1 METPLGF
8 PPRFG
13 GFGLLAG
20 AGPASLQRM
29 YTLLVAMLAHLVQL
43 FGGSLG
49 GAILIL
55 SLGVRIAL
63 LPLTIRISRRMIRNQ
78 QIARSLQPELDEVK
92 KRFEKKPE
100 LLFGEMQKVYKKHGF
115 SPFDLPAML
124 GSFVQLPVF
133 AFMYRAIRDSV
144 ASGGSFL
151 WMRSFASPDAWL
163 TLAILTLTGAAAYYM
178 PSVSESG
185 KTTLIL
191 IQIAVTCF
199 IVWKLSAGLGLY
211 WVASSSVGLFQN
223 LWLRWKIQPTT
234 ARV

>member
-1 METPLGF
+1 MDTL
-8 PPRFG
+8 
-13 GFGLLAG
+13 LLA
-20 AGPASLQRM
+20 
-29 YTLLVAMLAHLVQL
+29 VLAHLVQL

-49 GAILIL
+49 WAILVL

-63 LPLTIRISRRMIRNQ
+63 LPLTIRITRRMMRNQ
-78 QIARSLQPELDEVK
+78 RIAIALQPELNEIK

-144 ASGGSFL
+144 AGGGAFL
-151 WMRSFASPDAWL
+151 WIRNLASPDAWL
-163 TLAILTLTGAAAYYM
+163 TLVILMATGVAAYFMPNISGAA
-178 PSVSESG
+178 
-185 KTTLIL
+185 KTMLII

-199 IVWKLSAGLGLY
+199 IVWKLAAGLGLY

-223 LWLRWKIQPTT
+223 LWLRWKIQPTA
-234 ARV
+234 ARA

>member
-1 METPLGF
+1 
-8 PPRFG
+8 
-13 GFGLLAG
+13 
-20 AGPASLQRM
+20 M
-29 YTLLVAMLAHLVQL
+29 YTMLVAALAYLVQS

-49 GAILIL
+49 WAILNL
-55 SLGVRIAL
+55 SLGVRVAL
-63 LPLTIRISRRMIRNQ
+63 LPLTIRISRRTLRNQ
-78 QIARSLQPELDEVK
+78 QIARTLQPELDEIK

-115 SPFDLPAML
+115 TPFDLPAML

-144 ASGGSFL
+144 AGGGAFL
-151 WMRSFASPDAWL
+151 WIRNLASPDAWL
-163 TLAILTLTGAAAYYM
+163 TLVILLLTGTAAYFL
-178 PSVSESG
+178 PNVSESA

-199 IVWKLSAGLGLY
+199 IVWKLAAGLGLY

-223 LWLRWKIQPTT
+223 LWLRWKIQPTV
-234 ARV
+234 ARA